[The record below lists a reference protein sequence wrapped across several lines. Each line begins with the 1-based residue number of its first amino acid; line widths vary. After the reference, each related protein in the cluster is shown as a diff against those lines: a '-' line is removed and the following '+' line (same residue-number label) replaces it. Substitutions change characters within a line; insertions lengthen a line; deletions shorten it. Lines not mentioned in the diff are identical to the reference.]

1 MSNEPPQDASIGD
14 LVTRMSEQTSR
25 LIRDEFRLAQAEMMA
40 KGKRAGIGVGMFG
53 GAGLFAFFGFA
64 CLITAAILG
73 LARRLP
79 DWAAAIVI
87 GVVLFAA
94 AGIAAFVGKREV
106 SQAGPPLPEQAVSGL
121 KQDVEAIQPGSHR

>member
-121 KQDVEAIQPGSHR
+121 KQDVEAIKPGSHR